1 VFNVGGGELIVIL
14 VLGLI
19 LLGPD
24 RLPEVARELGK
35 HLATYHRLRDGF
47 TTELRDAMDLTVA
60 DNEPSAATPV
70 AVASHSSVA
79 VSGPDQSFA

>member
-1 VFNVGGGELIVIL
+1 MFNVGGGELIVIL

-24 RLPEVARELGK
+24 RLPEVARQLGK
-35 HLATYHRLRDGF
+35 HLATYHRIRDGF
-47 TTELRDAMDLTVA
+47 TAELRDAMDLSATGPDPRPA
-60 DNEPSAATPV
+60 DGAPG
-70 AVASHSSVA
+70 AVAAIA